1 MPSGTVLVVGLGNP
15 GPEYR
20 HTRHNVGFDVVEV
33 LAERLAARLRP
44 AKGSRAMAGTAKIGD
59 AQVVLATP
67 TTYMNASGEAVAPL
81 ARYYKV
87 EAADVIVV
95 QDEIDLPLGQV
106 RVKRGGGDAGH
117 NGLKSITRSLGTR
130 DYVRVRVGVGR
141 PSGPGAVDHVLSA
154 FSTRERAEADIVIRE
169 AADVVFSLVREGLEA
184 TQERINARA
193 RPPKPHPRAIRHDVW
208 VRAAPPEVFRAWTT
222 AEGARTFFAPDARIE
237 LTPGGAYEIVFLP
250 DNPPGE
256 RGSEGCTVVAFEPDR
271 FLVFTWNAPPSIPT
285 VRAAR
290 RKTRVE
296 VRLEREGEG
305 TRVSLAHV
313 GWGKGEDWD
322 EAFAYF
328 ERAWDTVLGRL
339 ARRFAE
345 GPIDWDAE

>member
-184 TQERINARA
+184 TQ
-193 RPPKPHPRAIRHDVW
+193 
-208 VRAAPPEVFRAWTT
+208 
-222 AEGARTFFAPDARIE
+222 
-237 LTPGGAYEIVFLP
+237 
-250 DNPPGE
+250 
-256 RGSEGCTVVAFEPDR
+256 
-271 FLVFTWNAPPSIPT
+271 
-285 VRAAR
+285 
-290 RKTRVE
+290 
-296 VRLEREGEG
+296 
-305 TRVSLAHV
+305 
-313 GWGKGEDWD
+313 
-322 EAFAYF
+322 
-328 ERAWDTVLGRL
+328 
-339 ARRFAE
+339 
-345 GPIDWDAE
+345 